1 MSRRGTGLNRLY
13 PELLAEINPKDAEEL
28 GISEG
33 EYIKIT
39 SKRGSIR
46 VRVWVNERSQKGM
59 VFVPFHFHEAAVNLL
74 THTEVDPVCK
84 IPEYKVSAVRIEKAA

>member
-1 MSRRGTGLNRLY
+1 MTRRGTALNRLY
-13 PELLAEINPKDAEEL
+13 PELLAEINPYDAEKL

-33 EYIKIT
+33 DYVRIT
-39 SKRGSIR
+39 SRRGHIR
-46 VRVWVNERSQKGM
+46 VKAHLSERSQRGM

-74 THTEVDPVCK
+74 THAEVDPVSK